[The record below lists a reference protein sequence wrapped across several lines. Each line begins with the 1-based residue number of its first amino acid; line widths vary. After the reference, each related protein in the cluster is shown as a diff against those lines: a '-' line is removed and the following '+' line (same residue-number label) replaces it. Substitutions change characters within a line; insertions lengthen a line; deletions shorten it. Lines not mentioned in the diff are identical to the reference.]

1 MQMVVIWSLKCSS
14 PGGGYLLQV
23 VQRRHT
29 GPLREAWY
37 SCPASRPSHPI
48 PTPQLCSQR
57 QQGVR
62 VGRAHVCGPGL
73 TVTHKAEALRET
85 WALCP
90 LGGEDGVC
98 CCQKWDDRAGLWEA
112 ASDTGVRSGRRF
124 SPHTKL
130 VTRGHRGGGGQ
141 LRGQEPCPGSQGGL
155 GAAAGCPGVQ
165 AELGLLPSGGVWM
178 RSLGGASQAS
188 IACVTLFPE
197 ALPGGRGPAP
207 PQGPGAPSG
216 AGLVRMGPGEPDH
229 LRCGAPWPSSEPSGI
244 WGQNTC
250 GWCAWGQDKP

>member
-29 GPLREAWY
+29 GPLREAWC

-98 CCQKWDDRAGLWEA
+98 CCQKWDNRAGLWEA

-155 GAAAGCPGVQ
+155 GAAAAWGP
-165 AELGLLPSGGVWM
+165 GGVGSPPLW
-178 RSLGGASQAS
+178 RCLDAF
-188 IACVTLFPE
+188 L
-197 ALPGGRGPAP
+197 GRGISSQHSLCDSVPRSP
-207 PQGPGAPSG
+207 SWGQGPSSTPGSRSSIRRRSG
-216 AGLVRMGPGEPDH
+216 ENGP
-229 LRCGAPWPSSEPSGI
+229 W
-244 WGQNTC
+244 
-250 GWCAWGQDKP
+250 